1 MHQLNAMMTKK
12 QADWMT
18 AILSFFAK
26 RSIKFSKNEC
36 KFSRQT
42 SDNSLKYYLIISFCL
57 SGAISLQQ
65 PKSRFFL
72 NSTKE
77 VSLCWY
83 ARVNSVV
90 IRFENFVISDRYNPT
105 TIFKNE
111 GTNLSVHTVVPEHA
125 VHIFA
130 PNGSY
135 CSFNARAKPHL
146 QLWIQFRAKPA
157 ELSQAFITTLEREKE
172 LLKRNSALENQLKES
187 HEKMDDLRI
196 QHKKENESLQTE
208 IQDLKDT
215 LLRREK
221 CHTRQKDIF
230 KKMAAN
236 AQRELDKARAVI
248 SNLSEGM
255 KACEATL
262 FASKETISEK
272 DQKIKQLTSQLNR
285 YEDLIRNLTI
295 DMRNYHKSLQ
305 KAANDVDKMSE
316 RLEVSLAV
324 KKKLLRKNRCLEE
337 KVVIMEETMTNAE
350 AKVKELSEVNSKLVE
365 KISFLQDEDKKMQ
378 FDLQERRNK
387 ERLNDK
393 MGMMNHLKEDLKTK
407 RTDVT
412 VEILAGVYDGLQ
424 PTELN
429 VKSGDCFLP
438 EQKSTVLIKET
449 ETPKGDEANIKK
461 TVKVKENSE
470 PRPSMLSSAARVS
483 TSGTLVQDTCLR
495 KRHRSDQS
503 KGFSYDSK
511 TADPLSMPTAGG
523 PIRHHQSPL
532 PPIFARLS
540 TSEVGRA
547 KKDDDW
553 LVRKQGNFL
562 PFSPKGK

>member
-1 MHQLNAMMTKK
+1 MSTSWINYVYKQFTGEEDNERATNSLDVLSKANIWFTDLPTNSLGPIEESFGARKMTKK
-12 QADWMT
+12 
-18 AILSFFAK
+18 
-26 RSIKFSKNEC
+26 
-36 KFSRQT
+36 
-42 SDNSLKYYLIISFCL
+42 
-57 SGAISLQQ
+57 
-65 PKSRFFL
+65 
-72 NSTKE
+72 
-77 VSLCWY
+77 V
-83 ARVNSVV
+83 
-90 IRFENFVISDRYNPT
+90 
-105 TIFKNE
+105 
-111 GTNLSVHTVVPEHA
+111 
-125 VHIFA
+125 
-130 PNGSY
+130 
-135 CSFNARAKPHL
+135 
-146 QLWIQFRAKPA
+146 
-157 ELSQAFITTLEREKE
+157 AFITTLEREKE

-187 HEKMDDLRI
+187 RDKMDDLRI
-196 QHKKENESLQTE
+196 QYEKENESLQTE
-208 IQDLKDT
+208 IKDLKDT

-221 CHTRQKDIF
+221 CHTRQKDLF

-236 AQRELDKARAVI
+236 AQSEVDKARAVI

-262 FASKETISEK
+262 SASKETISEK
-272 DQKIKQLTSQLNR
+272 DQKIQRLTSQLNK
-285 YEDLIRNLTI
+285 YEDLLKKLTV
-295 DMRNYHKSLQ
+295 DTRNYHKSLQ
-305 KAANDVDKMSE
+305 KAADDVDKISE
-316 RLEVSLAV
+316 RLEVSLGIQTELLTKNTCPENQIAEMEET
-324 KKKLLRKNRCLEE
+324 KLLRKNRCLEE

-350 AKVKELSEVNSKLVE
+350 AKVKESSEVYSKFVE

-378 FDLQERRNK
+378 LDLQERRNK

-393 MGMMNHLKEDLKTK
+393 MGMMNQLKENLKTK

-412 VEILAGVYDGLQ
+412 VEILAGVYDDLQ

-449 ETPKGDEANIKK
+449 ETPNGDEANVKK
-461 TVKVKENSE
+461 TLKVKENRE

-495 KRHRSDQS
+495 KRHKSDQC
-503 KGFSYDSK
+503 KGFSCESK
-511 TADPLSMPTAGG
+511 TADPLSTPTAGG
-523 PIRHHQSPL
+523 PIRHHQSPI

-562 PFSPKGK
+562 PFSQKGK